1 MFLVLDLC
9 KGIGFYNLFLLDGKL
24 IFVLKLVVFRS
35 NMVLVWNRCLIF
47 LFIIYFVLEDM
58 FFNFM
63 FFFDL
68 KIFLFW
74 SLWL

>member
-35 NMVLVWNRCLIF
+35 NMVLVWNRCLIV